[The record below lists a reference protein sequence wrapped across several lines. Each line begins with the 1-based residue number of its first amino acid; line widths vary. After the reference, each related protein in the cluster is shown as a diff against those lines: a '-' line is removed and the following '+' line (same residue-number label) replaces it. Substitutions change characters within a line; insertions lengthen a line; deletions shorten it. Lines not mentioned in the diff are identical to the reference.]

1 MSTDATGSPVVEIN
15 SEQAFT
21 PDPLYKIMGIF
32 ENSDAGVSAAED
44 LNANGF
50 DAADIELFC
59 GVPGAKT
66 YDFSG
71 KDHGALSSAL
81 RKFRSITFD
90 RVIMDR
96 YEQALSNGHCVMMVH
111 IHKTARRDEAAE
123 IMHRYGAVQVDHFG
137 LAMTK
142 AFPDSPDSQE
152 DKYETD
158 PLSEGR
164 P

>member
-1 MSTDATGSPVVEIN
+1 MASESKVVDIN

-32 ENSDAGVSAAED
+32 EDSDSGVSAAED
-44 LNANGF
+44 LAANNF
-50 DAADIELFC
+50 AQEDIELFC

-71 KDHGALSSAL
+71 KDHGALTSVL
-81 RKFRSITFD
+81 RKFRGITFD

-96 YEQALSNGHCVMMVH
+96 YEQALQNGHCVMMVH

-142 AFPDSPDSQE
+142 AFPDNPGSSE

>member
-1 MSTDATGSPVVEIN
+1 MASESKVVDIN

-32 ENSDAGVSAAED
+32 EDSDSGVSAAED
-44 LNANGF
+44 LAANNF
-50 DAADIELFC
+50 AQEDIELFC

-71 KDHGALSSAL
+71 KDHGALTSVL
-81 RKFRSITFD
+81 RQFRGITFD

-96 YEQALSNGHCVMMVH
+96 YEQALQNGHCVMMVH
-111 IHKTARRDEAAE
+111 IHETARREAAAE

-142 AFPDSPDSQE
+142 AFPDNPASSE

>member
-1 MSTDATGSPVVEIN
+1 MSTDSTGSAIVDIN

-32 ENSDAGVSAAED
+32 EDSDAGVSAAED

-50 DAADIELFC
+50 DAADVELFC

-71 KDHGALSSAL
+71 KDHGALIGAL
-81 RKFRSITFD
+81 RKWRNSTFD
-90 RVIMDR
+90 RIIMDR
-96 YEQALSNGHCVMMVH
+96 YEQALGNGHCVMMVH
-111 IHKTARRDEAAE
+111 IHKTARREEAAE

-142 AFPDSPDSQE
+142 AFPDNPEDSE
-152 DKYETD
+152 TKYETHA
-158 PLSEGR
+158 G
-164 P
+164 